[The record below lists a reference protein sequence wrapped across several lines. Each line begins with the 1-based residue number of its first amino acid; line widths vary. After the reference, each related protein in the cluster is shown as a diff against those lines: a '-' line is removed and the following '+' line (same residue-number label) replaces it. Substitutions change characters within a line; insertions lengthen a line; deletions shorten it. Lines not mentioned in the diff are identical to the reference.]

1 MASKISGVGVH
12 TIRAW
17 EKRYK
22 ALEPTR
28 DSSGHR
34 VYNKSDIEKLILLS
48 ELCFVGYAIS
58 KVAKFSIT
66 ELKELLKSLGKVTE
80 ELPADGCNLI
90 KDQPSVQASDSIGI
104 LKFALI
110 NLKLDIINVELGKLK
125 LAIGPRD
132 FALEVVLP
140 LYQQIQD
147 MKSNGQISLQQHHI
161 LVQIIKFHAGH
172 YIYHQS
178 ASREH
183 SNFNLLL
190 GGVESHSDELSYL
203 MTALITA
210 HYKIHLTY
218 IDLSRS
224 IDELSEVVNLLKP
237 ASLFMSFQNTDS
249 STALSLLEKFQHK
262 LSFDLEI
269 LLADN
274 SKAVNEKLHLKKI
287 KTFKSIH
294 EIDQYLSTKKSI

>member
-22 ALEPTR
+22 ALEPIR

-34 VYNKSDIEKLILLS
+34 VYNKTDVEKLILLS

-58 KVAKFSIT
+58 KVAKFSIP

-80 ELPADGCNLI
+80 EVPSEGFNLI
-90 KDQPSVQASDSIGI
+90 KDQPTVQASDSIGI
-104 LKFALI
+104 LKFALV
-110 NLKLDIINVELGKLK
+110 NLKMDIINVELGKLK
-125 LAIGPRD
+125 LAIDPKD
-132 FALEVVLP
+132 FALEIVLP
-140 LYQQIQD
+140 LYQQIQE
-147 MKSNGQISLQQHHI
+147 MKSNGHIPLQQYHI

-178 ASREH
+178 AIKEH
-183 SNFNLLL
+183 SNFNLFI
-190 GGVESHSDELSYL
+190 GGIEHHSDELSYL
-203 MTALITA
+203 MTALIA
-210 HYKIHLTY
+210 SHYKIQLTY
-218 IDLSRS
+218 FDLSRS
-224 IDELSEVVNLLKP
+224 IDELAEVANLLKP

-249 STALSLLEKFQHK
+249 STAFSLLEKFQNK
-262 LSFDLEI
+262 LSYEVEI

-274 SKAVNEKLHLKKI
+274 LKIANERVNLKKL
-287 KTFKSIH
+287 KAFKSFQ
-294 EIDQYLSTKKSI
+294 EIDEYLATKKSI